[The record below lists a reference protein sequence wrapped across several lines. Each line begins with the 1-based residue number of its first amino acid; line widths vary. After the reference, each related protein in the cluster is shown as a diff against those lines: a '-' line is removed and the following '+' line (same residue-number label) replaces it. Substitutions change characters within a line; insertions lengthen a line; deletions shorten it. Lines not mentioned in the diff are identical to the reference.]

1 MGLTGTI
8 QVICSAISLLQT
20 NYIPMSVPY
29 FKTFIGSALF
39 SLATFSF
46 SACTNQP
53 EQENKTGNAPT
64 DPAKAEPALTNFHWL
79 NGKWQQIT
87 KAGIIF
93 ENWQLEADGS
103 MTGSS
108 GFIKGKDTMAG
119 ESILLVQKGND
130 VLYIPTVK
138 GQNNDE
144 PIPFTLSVST
154 ADSFVFVNPGHDYPD
169 KIVYKKFSDD
179 SMVATIS
186 GKPGG
191 KEQSE
196 IFAMKRLMN

>member
-1 MGLTGTI
+1 
-8 QVICSAISLLQT
+8 
-20 NYIPMSVPY
+20 MSVPY
-29 FKTFIGSALF
+29 FKTLISSSLL
-39 SLATFSF
+39 SLAAFSF
-46 SACTNQP
+46 SGCNNHP

-64 DPAKAEPALTNFHWL
+64 DPAKAEPALTNLHWL

-87 KAGIIF
+87 KEGIIF

-108 GFIKGKDTMAG
+108 GFIKGKDTMTG

-154 ADSFVFVNPGHDYPD
+154 ADSFVFVNPGHDYPN
-169 KIVYKKFSDD
+169 KIVYKKFNGD
-179 SMVATIS
+179 SMAATIS